1 MSWELLRE
9 FIAEAVID
17 ASGSFAAKRAGDFRK
32 KVQGALDD
40 LPNAFQR
47 QAELE
52 RDVNFRLAP
61 IEEIPDRFVNP
72 KRLRL
77 AVPGAFTDDEFGPGA
92 SVFSAERD
100 PHWAALRRFVT
111 ANAVAF
117 RRALQAVEQ
126 ALDDVQAHA
135 DEMEWPASWRRYT
148 QWGYVAHN
156 VQSFADKLKRL
167 MA

>member
-77 AVPGAFTDDEFGPGA
+77 AVPGAFST
-92 SVFSAERD
+92 ERD